1 MKTKKN
7 ATEAMS
13 EERLAELKGIAP
25 EECARATLE
34 NGCRFFGI
42 SADEIT

>member
-13 EERLAELKGIAP
+13 EERLAELKANASAILAF
-25 EECARATLE
+25 
-34 NGCRFFGI
+34 CRQQVL
-42 SADEIT
+42 